1 MAAWKPARAVTLAA
15 LSYAQIA
22 RLVYQM
28 RFNNRL
34 MSERE
39 ISKASSA
46 EFDQLQKKLVPLWKS
61 IERFNQDPQTIV
73 VVPSLSVDMAGAGAV
88 VQAYEER
95 FLFLLLL
102 LRQPRARLI
111 YVTSRTILPSIIDY
125 YLDLLPGVI
134 PSHARQ
140 RLFLPSPMDGSV
152 RPLSEKLLERPR
164 LIEHIRSLIMDPDRA
179 HLVPF
184 NTTNREK
191 ELALRLGIPMYGAD
205 PKFFPLG
212 TKSGCRKIF
221 VEENV
226 PHPLGYENLGSKE
239 DLIEAIA
246 QMRAKKPSIK
256 QVLVKLNEGVSGE
269 GNAVVD
275 LTGLPPS
282 FAKATADRSVAGIGD
297 AGSRNRPRGD
307 RDRRSRLQRIGDA
320 GHRNASAGPGSSIPA
335 TTDSGR
341 AKAMLEER
349 LRAMQFELEG
359 ITYESYM
366 NKLQERQGV
375 VEERIMGDEF
385 RSPSVQLRITPLGVV
400 ELLSTHDQLLGGPT
414 GQSYLGCVFPADTG
428 YAALI
433 TREAAK
439 VGRRL
444 AKEGVIGRFALDF
457 VVVRTNGKWEPY
469 AIEINLRKGGTTH
482 PFLTLQFLTD
492 GTYDPNTGIFTAP
505 NGQQKF
511 FVASD
516 HVKSPRY
523 RTLTPDDLFDIV
535 VRHNLHFNQTR
546 QTGVV
551 FHMMSALGE
560 LGRTGLTAVGN
571 SHEDAKAMYDRAVA
585 VLDEET
591 RGEAAW

>member
-1 MAAWKPARAVTLAA
+1 MPEPKLATE
-15 LSYAQIA
+15 SQD
-22 RLVYQM
+22 Q
-28 RFNNRL
+28 
-34 MSERE
+34 
-39 ISKASSA
+39 
-46 EFDQLQKKLVPLWKS
+46 FDQLQKKLVPLWKS
-61 IERFNQDPQTIV
+61 IQSFNQDPQTIV
-73 VVPSLSVDMAGAGAV
+73 VVPSMSIDLAGAGAV

-95 FLFLLLL
+95 YLFLLLL
-102 LRQPRARLI
+102 LRQPRARLV
-111 YVTSRTILPSIIDY
+111 YVTSQTILPSIIDY

-140 RLFLPSPMDGSV
+140 RLFLLAPLDASV

-164 LIEHIRSLIMDPDRA
+164 LIERIRSLISDPDRA

-221 VEENV
+221 LEEDV
-226 PHPLGYENLGSKE
+226 AHPLGYENVASKD
-239 DLIEAIA
+239 DLIQAIT
-246 QMRAKKPSIK
+246 QMRARKPSIK

-269 GNAVVD
+269 GNALVD
-275 LTGLPPS
+275 LVGLPFPGDPNERTGLE
-282 FAKATADRSVAGIGD
+282 D
-297 AGSRNRPRGD
+297 
-307 RDRRSRLQRIGDA
+307 
-320 GHRNASAGPGSSIPA
+320 
-335 TTDSGR
+335 
-341 AKAMLEER
+341 R
-349 LRAMQFELEG
+349 LRAMQFELKG
-359 ITYESYM
+359 ITYNSYM
-366 NKLQERQGV
+366 KKLEERKGI
-375 VEERIMGDEF
+375 VEERITGEEF
-385 RSPSVQLRITPLGVV
+385 RSPSVQLRVTPLGSV
-400 ELLSTHDQLLGGPT
+400 ELLSTHDQLLGGPS
-414 GQSYLGCVFPADTG
+414 GQSYLGCAFPADTG
-428 YAALI
+428 YASLI

-439 VGRRL
+439 VGNRL

-457 VVVRTNGKWEPY
+457 VVVRSNGKWDPY

-492 GTYDPNTGIFTAP
+492 GIYDPETAIFTAP
-505 NGQQKF
+505 SGQQKF

-516 HVKSPRY
+516 HVESPRY

-535 VRHNLHFNQTR
+535 VRHNLHFDQTR

-571 SHEDAKAMYDRAVA
+571 SHDEAKATYARALE
-585 VLDEET
+585 VLDQ
-591 RGEAAW
+591 EAQGG

>member
-1 MAAWKPARAVTLAA
+1 
-15 LSYAQIA
+15 
-22 RLVYQM
+22 
-28 RFNNRL
+28 
-34 MSERE
+34 MSEPKVA
-39 ISKASSA
+39 KASQT
-46 EFDQLQKKLVPLWKS
+46 EFDRLQKKLVPLWKS

-73 VVPSLSVDMAGAGAV
+73 VVPSMSIDALDSGAV
-88 VQAYEER
+88 IQAYEER

-111 YVTSRTILPSIIDY
+111 YVTSQTILPSIIDY

-164 LIEHIRSLIMDPDRA
+164 LIERIRSLIMDPNRA

-184 NTTNREK
+184 NTTHREK

-221 VEENV
+221 IEENV
-226 PHPLGYENLGSKE
+226 PHPLGREDIGSKE
-239 DLIEAIA
+239 DLVEAIA
-246 QMRAKKPSIK
+246 QMRGTKPSIR
-256 QVLVKLNEGVSGE
+256 QVMVKLNEGVSGE
-269 GNAVVD
+269 GNAVID
-275 LTGLPPS
+275 LTGLPP
-282 FAKATADRSVAGIGD
+282 VAGGGD
-297 AGSRNRPRGD
+297 PG
-307 RDRRSRLQRIGDA
+307 RD
-320 GHRNASAGPGSSIPA
+320 
-335 TTDSGR
+335 
-341 AKAMLEER
+341 KAMLDDR
-349 LRAMQFELEG
+349 LRAMTFESQEV
-359 ITYESYM
+359 TYESYM
-366 NKLQERQGV
+366 KKLRERKGV
-375 VEERIMGDEF
+375 VEERIMGEEF
-385 RSPSVQLRITPLGVV
+385 RSPSVQLRVTPLGKV

-414 GQSYLGCVFPADTG
+414 GQSYLGCVFPADTA
-428 YAALI
+428 YAPLI

-457 VVVRTNGKWEPY
+457 VVVRAKDGTWEPY

-492 GTYDPNTGIFTAP
+492 GTYDTETGIFTAP

-516 HVKSPRY
+516 HVESPRY

-535 VRHNLHFNQTR
+535 VRHNLHFDQTR

-560 LGRTGLTAVGN
+560 LGRTGMTAVGN
-571 SHEDAKAMYDRAVA
+571 SHEDAKATYNRAVA

-591 RGEAAW
+591 QNV

>member
-1 MAAWKPARAVTLAA
+1 M
-15 LSYAQIA
+15 
-22 RLVYQM
+22 
-28 RFNNRL
+28 N
-34 MSERE
+34 
-39 ISKASSA
+39 SSVPDSQTD
-46 EFDQLQKKLVPLWKS
+46 FDRLQKKLVPLWKS

-73 VVPSLSVDMAGAGAV
+73 VVPSMSIDAIDSGAV
-88 VQAYEER
+88 IQAYEER

-164 LIEHIRSLIMDPDRA
+164 LIERIRSLIMDPDRA

-191 ELALRLGIPMYGAD
+191 ELAFQLGIPMYGAD

-221 VEENV
+221 MDEDV
-226 PHPLGYENLGSKE
+226 PYPLGREDIGSKE
-239 DLIEAIA
+239 DLVDAIA
-246 QMRAKKPSIK
+246 QMRRTKPSIK
-256 QVLVKLNEGVSGE
+256 QVMVKLNEGVSGE
-269 GNAVVD
+269 GNAVID
-275 LTGLPPS
+275 LTELPAP
-282 FAKATADRSVAGIGD
+282 GD
-297 AGSRNRPRGD
+297 S
-307 RDRRSRLQRIGDA
+307 
-320 GHRNASAGPGSSIPA
+320 
-335 TTDSGR
+335 
-341 AKAMLEER
+341 KKVAMLEDR
-349 LRAMQFELEG
+349 LRAMNFESKG
-359 ITYESYM
+359 ATYDSYM
-366 NKLQERQGV
+366 KKLRERKGV
-375 VEERIMGDEF
+375 VEERIVGEEF
-385 RSPSVQLRITPLGVV
+385 RSPSVQLRVTPLGKV

-414 GQSYLGCVFPADTG
+414 GQSYLGCVFPADTA
-428 YAALI
+428 YASLI
-433 TREAAK
+433 TNEAAK

-457 VVVRTNGKWEPY
+457 VVVRAKNGQWKPY

-492 GTYDPNTGIFTAP
+492 GTYNPETGIFTAP

-516 HVKSPRY
+516 HVESPRY

-535 VRHNLHFNQTR
+535 VRHNLHFDQTR

-560 LGRTGLTAVGN
+560 LGRTGMTAVGN
-571 SHEDAKAMYDRAVA
+571 SHEDAKAMYERAVA

-591 RGEAAW
+591 RGDTME

>member
-1 MAAWKPARAVTLAA
+1 MSDSKLAPASQT
-15 LSYAQIA
+15 
-22 RLVYQM
+22 
-28 RFNNRL
+28 
-34 MSERE
+34 
-39 ISKASSA
+39 
-46 EFDQLQKKLVPLWKS
+46 EFDQLQRKLVPLWKS

-73 VVPSLSVDMAGAGAV
+73 VVPSMSIDAVNSGAV
-88 VQAYEER
+88 MQAYEER

-111 YVTSRTILPSIIDY
+111 YVTSQTILPSIIDY

-140 RLFLPSPMDGSV
+140 RLFLPSPMDGSA
-152 RPLSEKLLERPR
+152 RPLSDKLLERPR
-164 LIEHIRSLIMDPDRA
+164 LIERIRSLIMDPDRA

-205 PKFFPLG
+205 PKFFHLG

-221 VEENV
+221 IEENV
-226 PHPLGYENLGSKE
+226 PHPLGHESIGSEE
-239 DLIEAIA
+239 DLLDAIA
-246 QMRAKKPSIK
+246 QMCAKKPSIQ

-269 GNAVVD
+269 GNAIAD
-275 LTGLPPS
+275 LRGLTPVAGSGDPGGD
-282 FAKATADRSVAGIGD
+282 KAT
-297 AGSRNRPRGD
+297 
-307 RDRRSRLQRIGDA
+307 L
-320 GHRNASAGPGSSIPA
+320 
-335 TTDSGR
+335 
-341 AKAMLEER
+341 KER
-349 LRAMQFELEG
+349 LRGMKFESEKV
-359 ITYESYM
+359 TYASYLK
-366 NKLQERQGV
+366 KLQERQGV
-375 VEERIMGDEF
+375 VEERIMGEEF
-385 RSPSVQLRITPLGVV
+385 RSPSVQLRVTPLGKV
-400 ELLSTHDQLLGGPT
+400 ELLSTHDQLLGGPS
-414 GQSYLGCVFPADTG
+414 GQSYLGCVFPADTA
-428 YAALI
+428 YAGLI
-433 TREAAK
+433 TQEAAK

-457 VVVRTNGKWEPY
+457 VVVRSKNKKWDPS

-492 GTYDPNTGIFTAP
+492 GSYNPETGVFTAP

-516 HVKSPRY
+516 HVESPRY

-535 VRHNLHFNQTR
+535 VRHNLHFGQTR

-571 SHEDAKAMYDRAVA
+571 SRQDAKAMYDRAIA
-585 VLDEET
+585 VLDQET
-591 RGEAAW
+591 RDKPDSFKR

>member
-1 MAAWKPARAVTLAA
+1 
-15 LSYAQIA
+15 
-22 RLVYQM
+22 
-28 RFNNRL
+28 
-34 MSERE
+34 MSER
-39 ISKASSA
+39 KAATDSQA
-46 EFDQLQKKLVPLWKS
+46 EFDDLQKKLVPLWKS
-61 IERFNQDPQTIV
+61 IERFSQDPQTII
-73 VVPSLSVDMAGAGAV
+73 VVPSMSIDAIDSGAV

-111 YVTSRTILPSIIDY
+111 YVTSQTILPSIIDY

-140 RLFLPSPMDGSV
+140 RLFLISPLDLSV
-152 RPLSEKLLERPR
+152 RPLSDKLLERPR
-164 LIEHIRSLIMDPDRA
+164 LMKRIRSLIMDPDRA

-212 TKSGCRKIF
+212 TKSGCRTIF
-221 VEENV
+221 MEENV
-226 PHPLGYENLGSKE
+226 PHPLGVENLGSKE
-239 DLIEAIA
+239 ELTKAIA
-246 QMRAKKPSIK
+246 QMRARKPSIK

-269 GNAVVD
+269 GNAVID
-275 LTGLPPS
+275 LSGLPAP
-282 FAKATADRSVAGIGD
+282 GD
-297 AGSRNRPRGD
+297 SNEKGV
-307 RDRRSRLQRIGDA
+307 
-320 GHRNASAGPGSSIPA
+320 
-335 TTDSGR
+335 
-341 AKAMLEER
+341 LEER
-349 LRAMQFELEG
+349 LKAMKFELAG
-359 ITYESYM
+359 AAYDSYM
-366 NKLQERQGV
+366 KKLQERKGV
-375 VEERIMGDEF
+375 VEERIMGEEI
-385 RSPSVQLRITPLGVV
+385 RSPSVQLRVTPLGAV
-400 ELLSTHDQLLGGPT
+400 ELLSTHDQLLGGPS
-414 GQSYLGCVFPADTG
+414 GQSYLGCMFPADSG

-439 VGRRL
+439 VGNRL

-457 VVVRTNGKWEPY
+457 VVVRSNGKWEPY

-492 GTYDPNTGIFTAP
+492 GAYDPETAIFTAP

-516 HVKSPRY
+516 HVESPSY

-535 VRHNLHFNQTR
+535 VRHHLHFDQTR
-546 QTGVV
+546 QTGIV

-571 SHEDAKAMYDRAVA
+571 SHEDAKAMYERAVA
-585 VLDEET
+585 VLDQEVS
-591 RGEAAW
+591 GGPPQ

>member
-1 MAAWKPARAVTLAA
+1 
-15 LSYAQIA
+15 
-22 RLVYQM
+22 
-28 RFNNRL
+28 
-34 MSERE
+34 MSER
-39 ISKASSA
+39 KAATDSQA
-46 EFDQLQKKLVPLWKS
+46 EFDNLQKKLVPLWKS
-61 IERFNQDPQTIV
+61 IERFSQDPQTII
-73 VVPSLSVDMAGAGAV
+73 VVPSMSIDAIDSGAV

-111 YVTSRTILPSIIDY
+111 YVTSQTILPSIIDY
-125 YLDLLPGVI
+125 YLGLLPGVI

-140 RLFLPSPMDGSV
+140 RLFLISPLDLSV
-152 RPLSEKLLERPR
+152 RPLSDKLLERPKLMKR
-164 LIEHIRSLIMDPDRA
+164 IRSLIMDPDRA

-212 TKSGCRKIF
+212 TKSGCRTIF
-221 VEENV
+221 MEENV
-226 PHPLGYENLGSKE
+226 PHPLGVENLGSKE
-239 DLIEAIA
+239 ELIESIA
-246 QMRAKKPSIK
+246 QMRARKSSIK

-269 GNAVVD
+269 GNAVID
-275 LTGLPPS
+275 LSGLP
-282 FAKATADRSVAGIGD
+282 A
-297 AGSRNRPRGD
+297 
-307 RDRRSRLQRIGDA
+307 
-320 GHRNASAGPGSSIPA
+320 PGESNEK
-335 TTDSGR
+335 G
-341 AKAMLEER
+341 MLEER
-349 LRAMQFELEG
+349 LKAMKFELSG
-359 ITYESYM
+359 ATYDRYM
-366 NKLQERQGV
+366 KKLQERKGV
-375 VEERIMGDEF
+375 VEERIMGEEI
-385 RSPSVQLRITPLGVV
+385 RSPSVQLRVTPLGAV
-400 ELLSTHDQLLGGPT
+400 ELLSTHDQLLGGPS
-414 GQSYLGCVFPADTG
+414 GQSYLGCMFPADSG

-439 VGRRL
+439 VGNRL

-457 VVVRTNGKWEPY
+457 VVVRSNGKWEPY

-492 GTYDPNTGIFTAP
+492 GAYDPETGFFTAP

-516 HVKSPRY
+516 HVESPSY

-535 VRHNLHFNQTR
+535 VRHDLHFDQTR

-571 SHEDAKAMYDRAVA
+571 SHEDAKAMYERAVA
-585 VLDEET
+585 VLDQEVS
-591 RGEAAW
+591 GEPPE

>member
-1 MAAWKPARAVTLAA
+1 M
-15 LSYAQIA
+15 
-22 RLVYQM
+22 
-28 RFNNRL
+28 N
-34 MSERE
+34 
-39 ISKASSA
+39 SSTSNLQA

-73 VVPSLSVDMAGAGAV
+73 VVPSMSIDAISSGAV
-88 VQAYEER
+88 MQAYEER

-111 YVTSRTILPSIIDY
+111 YVTSQTILPSIIDY
-125 YLDLLPGVI
+125 YLGLLPGVI

-140 RLFLPSPMDGSV
+140 RLFLVSPLDLSV
-152 RPLSEKLLERPR
+152 RPLSDKLLQRPR
-164 LIEHIRSLIMDPDRA
+164 LIERIRSLIMDPDRA

-184 NTTNREK
+184 NTTSREQ

-212 TKSGCRKIF
+212 TKSGCRQIF
-221 VEENV
+221 MEENV
-226 PHPLGYENLGSKE
+226 PHPLGIENLGSQE
-239 DLIEAIA
+239 ELIEAI
-246 QMRAKKPSIK
+246 QRMRAKKPSMQ

-269 GNAVVD
+269 GNALVD
-275 LTGLPPS
+275 LTGLPSPGD
-282 FAKATADRSVAGIGD
+282 AKEKATLD
-297 AGSRNRPRGD
+297 
-307 RDRRSRLQRIGDA
+307 
-320 GHRNASAGPGSSIPA
+320 
-335 TTDSGR
+335 
-341 AKAMLEER
+341 ER
-349 LRAMQFELEG
+349 LRAMRFEFARV
-359 ITYESYM
+359 TYDSYM
-366 NKLQERQGV
+366 EKLQERKGV
-375 VEERIMGDEF
+375 VEERIMGEEI
-385 RSPSVQLRITPLGVV
+385 RSPSVQLRVTPLGVV
-400 ELLSTHDQLLGGPT
+400 ELLSTHDQLLGGPS
-414 GQSYLGCVFPADTG
+414 GQSYLGCVFPADAG

-439 VGRRL
+439 VGKRL

-457 VVVRTNGKWEPY
+457 VVVRSNGKWEPY

-492 GTYDPNTGIFTAP
+492 GCYNSETAIFTAP

-516 HVKSPRY
+516 HVESPAY

-535 VRHNLHFNQTR
+535 VRHDLHFDQTR

-571 SHEDAKAMYDRAVA
+571 SHEDAKAIYERAVS
-585 VLDEET
+585 VLE
-591 RGEAAW
+591 REATLGSSHG

>member
-1 MAAWKPARAVTLAA
+1 
-15 LSYAQIA
+15 
-22 RLVYQM
+22 
-28 RFNNRL
+28 

-39 ISKASSA
+39 VSKASST
-46 EFDQLQKKLVPLWKS
+46 EFDRLQNKLVPLWKS

-73 VVPSLSVDMAGAGAV
+73 VVPSMSIDAIDSGAV

-102 LRQPRARLI
+102 LRQPLARLI

-140 RLFLPSPMDGSV
+140 RLFLPSPMDGSA

-164 LIEHIRSLIMDPDRA
+164 LIERIRSLIMDPDRA
-179 HLVPF
+179 HLIPF

-212 TKSGCRKIF
+212 TKSGCRTIF
-221 VEENV
+221 SDEDV
-226 PHPLGYENLGSKE
+226 PHPLGRENIATKNE
-239 DLIEAIA
+239 LIDAIVE
-246 QMRAKKPSIK
+246 MRKRKPSIK
-256 QVLVKLNEGVSGE
+256 QVMVKLNEGVSGE

-275 LTGLPPS
+275 LTGLPPVAGIDDAGRRGVS
-282 FAKATADRSVAGIGD
+282 TGLPPVAGIGD
-297 AGSRNRPRGD
+297 AGR
-307 RDRRSRLQRIGDA
+307 
-320 GHRNASAGPGSSIPA
+320 PGSTIPA
-335 TTDSGR
+335 T
-341 AKAMLEER
+341 KELEDR
-349 LRAMQFELEG
+349 LRGMSFELQG
-359 ITYESYM
+359 ATYESYM
-366 NKLQERQGV
+366 KKLQERKGV
-375 VEERIMGDEF
+375 VEERIMGEEF
-385 RSPSVQLRITPLGVV
+385 RSPSVQLRVTPLGKV
-400 ELLSTHDQLLGGPT
+400 ELLSTHDQLLGGPS
-414 GQSYLGCVFPADTG
+414 GQSYLGCVFPADTA
-428 YAALI
+428 YAPLI
-433 TREAAK
+433 THEAAK
-439 VGRRL
+439 VGKRL

-457 VVVRTNGKWEPY
+457 VVVRSKDGKWEPY

-492 GTYDPNTGIFTAP
+492 GTYNPRTGIFTAP

-516 HVKSPRY
+516 HVESPRY

-535 VRHNLHFNQTR
+535 VRHNLHFGQTR

-560 LGRTGLTAVGN
+560 LGRMGLTAVGN
-571 SHEDAKAMYDRAVA
+571 SHEDAKALYERAIA

-591 RGEAAW
+591 CNGAA

>member
-1 MAAWKPARAVTLAA
+1 MLAKALVIWFALNKDLDSLFMPESKPAAD
-15 LSYAQIA
+15 SQN
-22 RLVYQM
+22 Q
-28 RFNNRL
+28 
-34 MSERE
+34 
-39 ISKASSA
+39 
-46 EFDQLQKKLVPLWKS
+46 FDRLQKKLVPLWKS
-61 IERFNQDPQTIV
+61 IECLNQDPQTIV
-73 VVPSLSVDMAGAGAV
+73 VVPSMSIDPLGGGAV
-88 VQAYEER
+88 MQAYEER

-111 YVTSRTILPSIIDY
+111 YVTSQTILPTIIDY

-134 PSHARQ
+134 PSHARP
-140 RLFLPSPMDGSV
+140 RLFLLSPLDGSV
-152 RPLSEKLLERPR
+152 RPLSDKLLERPR
-164 LIEHIRSLIMDPDRA
+164 LIERIRSLIMDPDRA

-184 NTTNREK
+184 NTTSREK

-221 VEENV
+221 MEEDV
-226 PHPLGYENLGSKE
+226 PHPLGYENLGSKQE
-239 DLIEAIA
+239 VIEAIM
-246 QMRAKKPSIK
+246 QMRARKPSIK

-269 GNAVVD
+269 GNALVD
-275 LTGLPPS
+275 LTGLPSPVDS
-282 FAKATADRSVAGIGD
+282 KE
-297 AGSRNRPRGD
+297 
-307 RDRRSRLQRIGDA
+307 
-320 GHRNASAGPGSSIPA
+320 PA
-335 TTDSGR
+335 AID
-341 AKAMLEER
+341 ER
-349 LRAMQFELEG
+349 LRRMQFELKET
-359 ITYESYM
+359 TYDGYM
-366 NKLQERQGV
+366 KKLQERKGI
-375 VEERIMGDEF
+375 VEERIMGEEF
-385 RSPSVQLRITPLGVV
+385 RSPSVQLRVTPLGAV
-400 ELLSTHDQLLGGPT
+400 ELLSTHDQLLGGPS

-428 YAALI
+428 YAGLI
-433 TREAAK
+433 TQEAAK

-457 VVVRTNGKWEPY
+457 VVVRSNGKWEPY

-492 GTYDPNTGIFTAP
+492 GTYDPQTAIFSAP
-505 NGQQKF
+505 SGQQKF

-516 HVKSPRY
+516 HVESPLY

-571 SHEDAKAMYDRAVA
+571 SHEEARDLYKRAVA
-585 VLDEET
+585 VLDQET
-591 RGEAAW
+591 QSA

>member
-1 MAAWKPARAVTLAA
+1 
-15 LSYAQIA
+15 
-22 RLVYQM
+22 
-28 RFNNRL
+28 
-34 MSERE
+34 MSERK
-39 ISKASSA
+39 IVTDSQD

-61 IERFNQDPQTIV
+61 IERLNQDPQTIV
-73 VVPSLSVDMAGAGAV
+73 VVPSMSIDAIGSGAV
-88 VQAYEER
+88 MQAYEER

-111 YVTSRTILPSIIDY
+111 YVTSQTILPSIIDY

-140 RLFLPSPMDGSV
+140 RLFLLSPLDGSV
-152 RPLSEKLLERPR
+152 RPLSDKLLARPR
-164 LIEHIRSLIMDPDRA
+164 LIQRIRSLIMDPDRA

-221 VEENV
+221 LEENV

-269 GNAVVD
+269 GNAVID

-282 FAKATADRSVAGIGD
+282 FAKATADRPVAG
-297 AGSRNRPRGD
+297 
-307 RDRRSRLQRIGDA
+307 IGDA

-341 AKAMLEER
+341 ARAMLEER

-359 ITYESYM
+359 ITYDSYM
-366 NKLQERQGV
+366 NKLQERKGV
-375 VEERIMGDEF
+375 VEERIMGEEF
-385 RSPSVQLRITPLGVV
+385 RSPSVQLRITPLGAV
-400 ELLSTHDQLLGGPT
+400 ELLSTHDQLLGGPS

-516 HVKSPRY
+516 HVESPRY

-571 SHEDAKAMYDRAVA
+571 SHEDAKATYNHTVV

>member
-1 MAAWKPARAVTLAA
+1 MTTEQLAA
-15 LSYAQIA
+15 NNLVTAKMNSSLSDSQAD
-22 RLVYQM
+22 
-28 RFNNRL
+28 
-34 MSERE
+34 
-39 ISKASSA
+39 
-46 EFDQLQKKLVPLWKS
+46 FDRLQKKLVPLWKS

-73 VVPSLSVDMAGAGAV
+73 VVPSMSIDAIDSGAV
-88 VQAYEER
+88 MQAYEER

-111 YVTSRTILPSIIDY
+111 YVTSQTILPSIIDY

-152 RPLSEKLLERPR
+152 RPLSDKLLDRPR
-164 LIEHIRSLIMDPDRA
+164 LIQRIRSLIMDPDRA

-205 PKFFPLG
+205 PNFFPLG
-212 TKSGCRKIF
+212 TKSGSRKIF
-221 VEENV
+221 MDEGV
-226 PHPLGYENLGSKE
+226 PYPLGRENITSKDE
-239 DLIEAIA
+239 LFKAIVDMRVAKPCIE
-246 QMRAKKPSIK
+246 
-256 QVLVKLNEGVSGE
+256 QVMVKLNEGVSGE
-269 GNAVVD
+269 GNAVID
-275 LTGLPPS
+275 LGGLPS
-282 FAKATADRSVAGIGD
+282 LFVKST
-297 AGSRNRPRGD
+297 
-307 RDRRSRLQRIGDA
+307 
-320 GHRNASAGPGSSIPA
+320 
-335 TTDSGR
+335 
-341 AKAMLEER
+341 LEER
-349 LRAMQFELEG
+349 LRDMKFELQG
-359 ITYESYM
+359 ITYDSYM
-366 NKLQERQGV
+366 KKLQERKGV
-375 VEERIMGDEF
+375 VEERIMGAEF
-385 RSPSVQLRITPLGVV
+385 RSPSVQLRITPLGKV
-400 ELLSTHDQLLGGPT
+400 ELLSTHDQLLGGAT
-414 GQSYLGCVFPADTG
+414 GQSYLGCVFPADTA
-428 YAALI
+428 YASLI
-433 TREAAK
+433 TQEAAK
-439 VGRRL
+439 VGKRL

-457 VVVRTNGKWEPY
+457 VVVRAKDGKWEPY

-492 GTYDPNTGIFTAP
+492 GTYNPETGIFTAP

-516 HVKSPRY
+516 HVESPRY

-535 VRHNLHFNQTR
+535 VRYNLHFDQTR

-571 SHEDAKAMYDRAVA
+571 SHEDAKATYDRALA

-591 RGEAAW
+591 RGAAAI

>member
-1 MAAWKPARAVTLAA
+1 
-15 LSYAQIA
+15 
-22 RLVYQM
+22 
-28 RFNNRL
+28 
-34 MSERE
+34 MSE
-39 ISKASSA
+39 SKLVMDSQA
-46 EFDQLQKKLVPLWKS
+46 EFDQLQKKLIPLWKS
-61 IERFNQDPQTIV
+61 IERLNQDPQTIV
-73 VVPSLSVDMAGAGAV
+73 VVPSMSIDAIGSGTLM
-88 VQAYEER
+88 QAYEER

-111 YVTSRTILPSIIDY
+111 YVTSQAILPNIIDY

-134 PSHARQ
+134 PSHARP
-140 RLFLPSPMDGSV
+140 RLFLIAPLDGSA
-152 RPLSEKLLERPR
+152 RPLSDKLLDRPR
-164 LIEHIRSLIMDPDRA
+164 LIERIRSLIMDPARA

-184 NTTNREK
+184 NTTSREK

-205 PKFFPLG
+205 PKFFFLG

-221 VEENV
+221 MEENV
-226 PHPLGYENLGSKE
+226 PHPLGHENLGSKE
-239 DLIEAIA
+239 ELIEAIA

-269 GNAVVD
+269 GNAIID
-275 LTGLPPS
+275 LTGLPAVVP
-282 FAKATADRSVAGIGD
+282 TG
-297 AGSRNRPRGD
+297 
-307 RDRRSRLQRIGDA
+307 RDDA
-320 GHRNASAGPGSSIPA
+320 GHKEVSTQPGSTTPA
-335 TTDSGR
+335 TTTKER
-341 AKAMLEER
+341 AMLEER
-349 LRAMQFELEG
+349 LRAMRFELEG

-366 NKLQERQGV
+366 NRLRERKGV
-375 VEERIMGDEF
+375 VEERIMGEEF
-385 RSPSVQLRITPLGVV
+385 RSPSVQLRITPLGKV
-400 ELLSTHDQLLGGPT
+400 ELLSTHDQLLGGPS
-414 GQSYLGCVFPADTG
+414 GQSNLGCVFPADKG

-457 VVVRTNGKWEPY
+457 VVVRGEHGKWEPY

-492 GTYDPNTGIFTAP
+492 GKYDPDTAIFTAP

-516 HVKSPRY
+516 HVESPAY

-535 VRHNLHFNQTR
+535 VRHNLHFGQTR

-571 SHEDAKAMYDRAVA
+571 SRDDAKALYERAIA
-585 VLDEET
+585 VLDQET
-591 RGEAAW
+591 RSAGDALRR

>member
-1 MAAWKPARAVTLAA
+1 M
-15 LSYAQIA
+15 S
-22 RLVYQM
+22 
-28 RFNNRL
+28 FNNSL
-34 MSERE
+34 MSEQK
-39 ISKASSA
+39 IAPDSQA

-61 IERFNQDPQTIV
+61 IEHFNQDPQTIV
-73 VVPSLSVDMAGAGAV
+73 VVPSMSINAIGSGAV
-88 VQAYEER
+88 MQAYEER

-111 YVTSRTILPSIIDY
+111 YVTSQTILPSIIDY

-134 PSHARQ
+134 PSHARP
-140 RLFLPSPMDGSV
+140 RLFLLSPLDGSV
-152 RPLSEKLLERPR
+152 RPLSDKLLDRPR
-164 LIEHIRSLIMDPDRA
+164 LIDRIRSLIMDPDRA

-221 VEENV
+221 LEENV
-226 PHPLGYENLGSKE
+226 PHPLGQENLGGE
-239 DLIEAIA
+239 EEVLHAIA
-246 QMRAKKPSIK
+246 QMRVRKPSIK

-275 LTGLPPS
+275 LTGLP
-282 FAKATADRSVAGIGD
+282 AVAGSGD
-297 AGSRNRPRGD
+297 
-307 RDRRSRLQRIGDA
+307 
-320 GHRNASAGPGSSIPA
+320 PGQEL
-335 TTDSGR
+335 
-341 AKAMLEER
+341 AMLEER
-349 LRAMQFELEG
+349 LRAMQFELKG
-359 ITYESYM
+359 ITYDSYM
-366 NKLQERQGV
+366 KKLQERKGI
-375 VEERIMGDEF
+375 VEERIMGEEF
-385 RSPSVQLRITPLGVV
+385 RSPSVQLRVTPLGAV
-400 ELLSTHDQLLGGPT
+400 ELLSTHDQLLGGPS

-433 TREAAK
+433 TQEAAK
-439 VGRRL
+439 VGKRL
-444 AKEGVIGRFALDF
+444 AKEGVLGRFALDF
-457 VVVRTNGKWEPY
+457 VVVRSNGKWEPY

-492 GTYDPNTGIFTAP
+492 GTYDPQTAIFTAP

-516 HVKSPRY
+516 HVESPLY

-535 VRHNLHFNQTR
+535 VRHNLHFDQTR

-571 SHEDAKAMYDRAVA
+571 SHEDAKATYNRAIA
-585 VLDEET
+585 VLDQET
-591 RGEAAW
+591 RDGTPQ

>member
-1 MAAWKPARAVTLAA
+1 
-15 LSYAQIA
+15 
-22 RLVYQM
+22 
-28 RFNNRL
+28 
-34 MSERE
+34 MSEPGVVTE
-39 ISKASSA
+39 SQDQ
-46 EFDQLQKKLVPLWKS
+46 FDRLQKKLVPLWKS

-73 VVPSLSVDMAGAGAV
+73 VVPSMSIDAIGAGAV
-88 VQAYEER
+88 MQAYEER

-111 YVTSRTILPSIIDY
+111 YVTSQAILPSIIDY

-134 PSHARQ
+134 PSHVRP
-140 RLFLPSPMDGSV
+140 RLFLLSPLDGSV
-152 RPLSEKLLERPR
+152 RPLSQKLLERPR
-164 LIEHIRSLIMDPDRA
+164 LIERIRSLISDPDRA

-212 TKSGCRKIF
+212 TKSGCRRIF
-221 VEENV
+221 QKENV
-226 PHPLGYENLGSKE
+226 PHPLGHENLASKE
-239 DLIEAIA
+239 DVIGAITE
-246 QMRAKKPSIK
+246 MRARKPSIK

-269 GNAVVD
+269 GNALID

-282 FAKATADRSVAGIGD
+282 
-297 AGSRNRPRGD
+297 
-307 RDRRSRLQRIGDA
+307 
-320 GHRNASAGPGSSIPA
+320 GSSNE
-335 TTDSGR
+335 R
-341 AKAMLEER
+341 AELEDR
-349 LRAMQFELEG
+349 LEAMQFELKG
-359 ITYESYM
+359 VTYDSYM
-366 NKLQERQGV
+366 KKLEERKGI
-375 VEERIMGDEF
+375 VEERITGDEF
-385 RSPSVQLRITPLGVV
+385 RSPSVQLRVTPLGSV
-400 ELLSTHDQLLGGPT
+400 ELLSTHDQMLGGPS

-428 YAALI
+428 YAGLI

-439 VGRRL
+439 VGKRL
-444 AKEGVIGRFALDF
+444 ANEGVIGRFALDF
-457 VVVRTNGKWEPY
+457 VVVRSNGKWDPY

-492 GTYDPNTGIFTAP
+492 GTYDPKSAIFTAP

-516 HVKSPRY
+516 HVESPLY

-535 VRHNLHFNQTR
+535 VRHGLHFGQTR

-560 LGRTGLTAVGN
+560 LGRMGLTAVGN
-571 SHEDAKAMYDRAVA
+571 SHEEAKALYKRAVA
-585 VLDEET
+585 VLDQ
-591 RGEAAW
+591 EARQDSPR